1 MSIKIGIPSI
11 CSLLSI
17 DINDIDFYKLTIKVK
32 GKGAKDRIVPFGHN
46 GKKILEKYLK
56 VREGMLKVKSGKN
69 KKALF
74 LGQRGERISPRVVE
88 REIEKLLVKVAG
100 GERIYPHALR
110 HTFATHLLDEGADLR
125 AVKDLL
131 GHESLSSTQIYSHVS
146 IEALKNAHKQA
157 HPRA

>member
-1 MSIKIGIPSI
+1 
-11 CSLLSI
+11 
-17 DINDIDFYKLTIKVK
+17 
-32 GKGAKDRIVPFGHN
+32 
-46 GKKILEKYLK
+46 
-56 VREGMLKVKSGKN
+56 MLKVKSGKN